1 MEDIQT
7 GSIEFD
13 RVTRLTKD
21 VRSFDDACTFYL
33 ADLSTTEYGLTL
45 YDNETNLPIEGF
57 EPINLFPTL
66 IESPTG
72 SISPNPGN
80 ENKVVIEFT
89 VPRPSG
95 SIPENSNWFV
105 EWEDELGQLDWHVL
119 YISEKTS
126 DEVQEVFIPY

>member
-13 RVTRLTKD
+13 RVIRLTKD

-45 YDNETNLPIEGF
+45 YDDKTNLPIDGI
-57 EPINLFPTL
+57 EPINLAPTL

-72 SISPNPGN
+72 SVSPNPGD

-89 VPRPSG
+89 VPKPSG
-95 SIPENSNWFV
+95 SIPTGSSWFV

-119 YISEKTS
+119 YISDKTS